1 MKKKKVKLWLY
12 GASALLCGVK
22 VAKYLGRSLVNRIAD
37 HYTKTI
43 MTDEYGENLWEF
55 VSASTRIGVQNIAE
69 LNLRAESGNIIERPL
84 GSPKKYP
91 SVQSLLFPFAQ
102 IGVMPTPGDAT
113 IDTSTVIGKRA
124 KKPLTLKTP
133 IIISGMAYGYALN
146 ERFRLA
152 LAKGSSQAG
161 TAFNAGQSGFLPKE
175 RKAADKLIHQYNR
188 GHWGRKTATLR
199 QADAIELHFGQGA
212 SGGIPS
218 VMEPNTVT
226 KQMRKQFEVKRG
238 EKVIY
243 HSRILGINKP
253 EDLIKT
259 VREIRSIT
267 DGIPIGA
274 KIGAGDF
281 IEKDLYWILEAGLDF
296 VTIDG
301 AEAASKGVPPAIL
314 DDFGLPLIYAITRAV
329 NYLEKEN
336 VRKEIDIILAGKLIN
351 PGDFLKA
358 IALGAD
364 AVYIGSAA
372 LFATSHTQVLKSLPF
387 EPPTQV
393 AWMDGKQAAR
403 FNIAKGAQSL
413 AKFIDSCT
421 EEMKIALA
429 VMGKTSLKQLTKKDL
444 VAVDPLVAEITGI
457 RPANIPPENT

>member
-1 MKKKKVKLWLY
+1 MRRFKLWLY
-12 GASALLCGVK
+12 GASALFGGVT
-22 VAKYLGRSLVNRIAD
+22 VAKYLGRSLVNRITD
-37 HYTKTI
+37 KYTDTI
-43 MTDEYGENLWEF
+43 MTDEYGENMWEF
-55 VSASTRIGVQNIAE
+55 VSASKRIGLQNIVE
-69 LNLRAESGNIIERPL
+69 LNLRAESGNIVERPL
-84 GSPKKYP
+84 GTPKKYP

-102 IGVMPTPGDAT
+102 IAVMPTPGDTT
-113 IDTSTVIGKRA
+113 IDTSTVIGKKA
-124 KKPLTLKTP
+124 KKPLVLKTP

-152 LAKGSSQAG
+152 LAKGSSRAG
-161 TAFNAGQSGFLPKE
+161 TAFNSGQSGFLPKE
-175 RKAADKLIHQYNR
+175 RKAADKVILQYNR
-188 GHWGRKTATLR
+188 GHWSKKPETLR

-212 SGGIPS
+212 SGGIPIA
-218 VMEPNTVT
+218 MEPNLVS
-226 KQMRKQFEVKRG
+226 KQMRKQFEVKKG

-243 HSRILGINKP
+243 HSRIPEINKP
-253 EDLIKT
+253 QDLIKT

-274 KIGAGDF
+274 KIGAGDYM
-281 IEKDLYWILEAGLDF
+281 EKDLYWILEAGLDF

-314 DDFGLPLIYAITRAV
+314 DDFGLPTIYAITRTI

-336 VRKEIDIILAGKLIN
+336 ARKEIDIILAGKLIN

-372 LFATSHTQVLKSLPF
+372 LFAASHTQVLKSLPF

-393 AWMDGKQAAR
+393 SWMDGKQEAR
-403 FNIAKGAQSL
+403 FNIEKGAQSL
-413 AKFIDSCT
+413 AKFINSCT
-421 EEMKIALA
+421 EEMKMALT
-429 VMGKTSLKQLTKKDL
+429 VMGKTSLTQLSKNDL
-444 VAVDPLVAEITGI
+444 VAVDPVVAEITGI
-457 RPANIPPENT
+457 RPAHIPPE

>member
-1 MKKKKVKLWLY
+1 MKRFKLWLY
-12 GASALLCGVK
+12 GVSALYGGVT
-22 VAKYLGRSLVNRIAD
+22 VAKYLGRSMINRIAD

-43 MTDEYGENLWEF
+43 MTDEYGENMWEF
-55 VSASTRIGVQNIAE
+55 VSASKRIGLQNIVE

-84 GSPKKYP
+84 GTPKKYP

-102 IGVMPTPGDAT
+102 IAVMPTPGDIT
-113 IDTSTVIGKRA
+113 IDTSTVIGKKA
-124 KKPLTLKTP
+124 KKPLVLKTP

-152 LAKGSSQAG
+152 LAKGSSRAG
-161 TAFNAGQSGFLPKE
+161 TAFNSGQSGFLPKE
-175 RKAADKLIHQYNR
+175 RKAADKVILQYNR
-188 GHWGRKTATLR
+188 GHWSKKPETLR
-199 QADAIELHFGQGA
+199 QADGIELHFGQGA
-212 SGGIPS
+212 SGGIPI
-218 VMEPNTVT
+218 VLEPKMVT
-226 KQMRKQFEVKRG
+226 KQMRKQFEVKKG

-243 HSRILGINKP
+243 HSGIPGINKP

-259 VREIRSIT
+259 VREIRNIT

-301 AEAASKGVPPAIL
+301 AETASKGVPPAIL
-314 DDFGLPLIYAITRAV
+314 DDFGLPSLYAITRAI

-336 VRKEIDIILAGKLIN
+336 ARKEIDIILAGKLIN

-403 FNIAKGAQSL
+403 FNIEKGAQSL
-413 AKFIDSCT
+413 AKFINSST
-421 EEMKIALA
+421 EEMKMALT
-429 VMGKTSLKQLTKKDL
+429 VMGKTSLTQLSKNDL
-444 VAVDPLVAEITGI
+444 VAVDPVVAEITGI
-457 RPANIPPENT
+457 RPAHIPPE